1 MTWKV
6 GHLAAHMVRLA
17 TKMDAHH
24 KAASI
29 LVRPMCNQ
37 RTEQGLR
44 NKQLANTTF
53 SREKE
58 REREK
63 HEAGLVGRWREEII

>member
-1 MTWKV
+1 M
-6 GHLAAHMVRLA
+6 AAHMVRLA

-58 REREK
+58 REREREREREK
-63 HEAGLVGRWREEII
+63 HVCKHTYTR